1 MSSEQVLL
9 SDELLNVMRGA
20 VNYANEYDANF
31 VGPPHLLLA
40 LLDDPKIGGTLLQS
54 LERGRIIAAARQ
66 PTASGTVEVPE
77 GPLPRG
83 ERPPFQRYDTLVFQ
97 SSDGKAH
104 RWLNQTVF
112 KIFQESARRV
122 DGGRFLP
129 KHLAVGFVNE
139 ASSDRNIM
147 QLLGKEP
154 QEFTELVYGL

>member
-66 PTASGTVEVPE
+66 PPASGTVAS
-77 GPLPRG
+77 
-83 ERPPFQRYDTLVFQ
+83 RPIASITASGKPSCASASTSAPSRRDWR
-97 SSDGKAH
+97 SS
-104 RWLNQTVF
+104 
-112 KIFQESARRV
+112 
-122 DGGRFLP
+122 
-129 KHLAVGFVNE
+129 
-139 ASSDRNIM
+139 ASVAGSRAWRS
-147 QLLGKEP
+147 
-154 QEFTELVYGL
+154 